1 MSKKSK
7 KIIISLSVVI
17 AIIGTL
23 IALSFTVFSLK
34 KVSINYKT
42 SHSQIELSDQEIIDG
57 GQFAFGSSVF
67 FHSKNDYVMR
77 IENLS
82 PYIDVVNIETVF
94 PSSFVVHI
102 AQRSEVYAFEYDEKT
117 FIVDQNLRILKV
129 QSDFVSEQSNAMLIT
144 GATIYENDYKEGD
157 YLGVSNFCDLYTS
170 FFECNRTLNQ
180 QTSLIK
186 QIDFKMEY
194 DEVVNQN
201 QLTASISLFSGQ
213 TVQIKNCEYGLKY
226 KVNLFLSVYS
236 QLYSLIG
243 KQISDSESVWTEQLL
258 DNCTIIINNYYNYT
272 EHSQSDCYFNIL
284 PNF

>member
-42 SHSQIELSDQEIIDG
+42 SHSQIMLSDQEIIDG
-57 GQFAFGSSVF
+57 GEFAFGSSVF
-67 FHSKNDYVMR
+67 FHSKNDYITR

-102 AQRSEVYAFEYDEKT
+102 AQRCEVYAFDYDEKT

-129 QSDFVSEQSNAMLIT
+129 QSDFVSDQSNAMLIK

-157 YLGVSNFCDLYTS
+157 YLQVSNFCDLYTS
-170 FFECNRTLNQ
+170 FFQCNRTLNQ

-186 QIDFKMEY
+186 QIDFKVEF
-194 DEVVNQN
+194 DETINQN

-213 TVQIKNCEYGLKY
+213 MVQIKNCQYGLKY
-226 KVNLFLSVYS
+226 KLNLFLSVYS

-272 EHSQSDCYFNIL
+272 EHSQEDCYFNIL